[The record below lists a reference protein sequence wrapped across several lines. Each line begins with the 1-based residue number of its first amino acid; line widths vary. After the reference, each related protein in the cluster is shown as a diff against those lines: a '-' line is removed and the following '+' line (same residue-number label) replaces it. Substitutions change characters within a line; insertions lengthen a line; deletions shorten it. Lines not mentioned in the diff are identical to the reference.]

1 MLCGTSLPVLK
12 GTLVPTKA
20 VNLILHPVRLRIIQT
35 LVRRER
41 NTQQIAEALPDVP
54 VSSLYRHLRMLLEAE
69 YIEIASTR
77 SVNGIEERT
86 YSISETKPPL
96 LADEEFRG
104 LSKDELQQAF
114 SMLVGMI
121 MTSFNEYLDGTPEPD
136 WKRDRLGCAEFTF
149 FATPDEYTTIWKTV
163 WQTLSDAENVPR
175 SADRLAR
182 KIALASYPGID
193 DR

>member
-1 MLCGTSLPVLK
+1 
-12 GTLVPTKA
+12 
-20 VNLILHPVRLRIIQT
+20 
-35 LVRRER
+35 
-41 NTQQIAEALPDVP
+41 
-54 VSSLYRHLRMLLEAE
+54 
-69 YIEIASTR
+69 
-77 SVNGIEERT
+77 
-86 YSISETKPPL
+86 
-96 LADEEFRG
+96 
-104 LSKDELQQAF
+104 
-114 SMLVGMI
+114 MLVGMI

>member
-1 MLCGTSLPVLK
+1 
-12 GTLVPTKA
+12 VPTNA

-41 NTQQIAEALPDVP
+41 NTQHIAEALPDIP
-54 VSSLYRHLRMLLEAE
+54 VSSLYRHIRMLLEAG

-86 YSISETKPPL
+86 YRISETKPPL
-96 LADEEFRG
+96 LSNEEFRG
-104 LSKDELQQAF
+104 LSRDELQQAF

-121 MTSFNEYLDGTPEPD
+121 LTSFNEYLDATPEPD

-163 WQTLSDAENVPR
+163 WQTLSDAERVPQ
-175 SADRLAR
+175 SPDRLAR
-182 KIALASYPGID
+182 KIAVASYPGVD

>member
-1 MLCGTSLPVLK
+1 
-12 GTLVPTKA
+12 VPTKA

-86 YSISETKPPL
+86 YCISETKPPL

-121 MTSFNEYLDGTPEPD
+121 LTSFNEYLDATPEPD

-163 WQTLSDAENVPR
+163 WQTLSDAESVPR
-175 SADRLAR
+175 SAERLAR

>member
-1 MLCGTSLPVLK
+1 M
-12 GTLVPTKA
+12 PTKA

-41 NTQQIAEALPDVP
+41 NTQHIAEAMPDVP
-54 VSSLYRHLRMLLEAE
+54 VSSLYRHIRMLLEAG

-86 YSISETKPPL
+86 YRISESKPPL
-96 LADEEFRG
+96 LSDEEFRG

-121 MTSFNEYLDGTPEPD
+121 LTSFNEYLDATPEPD

-163 WQTLSDAENVPR
+163 WQTLTDAERVPQ
-175 SADRLAR
+175 SPDRLAR
-182 KIALASYPGID
+182 KIAVASYPGID
-193 DR
+193 DN